1 MIITLIVAV
10 VSIIGIVCLVID
22 NKTLCRADWFFGIGF
37 TFTIL
42 GLIASLIVGVSI
54 IVTNVGKDIEYQNV
68 LYEKEM
74 LEYRIDNI
82 DDNIVG
88 NEMLY
93 NDIVEFNNDLRRVK
107 KWANSPWTSWF
118 NNQYVATIDYIE
130 FGNTQK

>member
-1 MIITLIVAV
+1 MIITLIVATV
-10 VSIIGIVCLVID
+10 FIIGIVCLVIHD
-22 NKTLCRADWFFGIGF
+22 VKLRCPDCVFVIGF
-37 TFTIL
+37 AFTIL
-42 GLIASLIVGVSI
+42 GLIASLIVGASI
-54 IVTNVGKDIEYQNV
+54 ISTSVCKDIEYQDV

-82 DDNIVG
+82 DGNIVG

-107 KWANSPWTSWF
+107 KLANSPWTSWF
-118 NNQYVATIDYIE
+118 NNQDVATIDYIE